1 MKMSDD
7 QILTR
12 EWLAEKLEA
21 DRLAAEKAEEERR
34 DEQDRENLRAAWK
47 QETGVEPTVAE
58 LEQALAEKRRADVA
72 DTARR
77 NEAQA
82 RRSLMQNF

>member
-1 MKMSDD
+1 MTDE
-7 QILTR
+7 ILTK
-12 EWLAEKLEA
+12 EWLEQKLEQ
-21 DRLAAEKAEEERR
+21 DRLAEEKAEEERAE
-34 DEQDRENLRAAWK
+34 EQDRENLRAAWR
-47 QETGVEPTVAE
+47 QQTGVEPTVAE